1 MMNHRAR
8 GYVMGVLGA
17 VTYGLNPLFAR
28 PLALM
33 GMEVPSVLFYRYL
46 VAALILGALMLYKGH
61 DFRLTWKELPVA
73 LVAGILFALSSLFLF
88 QSYNLMD
95 VGIASTILF
104 VYPVFVT
111 IMMVV
116 MFGERVSVVTVAAIA
131 LAIVGIVMLGHGEG
145 DGDGVNLWGVVVVL
159 LSAISYAIYMVMV
172 NKSCL
177 RRLNT
182 LKITFYSMVFGILV
196 FVVQLDGLFSLQ
208 PVPLCAEAWIDVAGL
223 AIFPTVV
230 SLLTMTVAI
239 LDIGSIPTSIL
250 GALEP
255 VTALAVGILAFGE
268 RLSPGAILGVALVI
282 VSVVLIILS
291 APLMRL
297 LRQFLIS
304 LPARKRHEPRR

>member
-1 MMNHRAR
+1 
-8 GYVMGVLGA
+8 MGVLGA

-28 PLALM
+28 PLAQM

-61 DFRLTWKELPVA
+61 DFRLTLKELPVA

-88 QSYNLMD
+88 ESYNLMD

-145 DGDGVNLWGVVVVL
+145 DGGVNLWGVVVVL
-159 LSAISYAIYMVMV
+159 LSAISYAVYMVMV

-208 PVPLCAEAWIDVAGL
+208 PVPTCTQAWVNMAGL
-223 AIFPTVV
+223 VIFPTVV

-268 RLSPGAILGVALVI
+268 RLSPGAMLGVALVI

-291 APLMRL
+291 APLTRL
-297 LRQFLIS
+297 LRQILIT
-304 LPARKRHEPRR
+304 LRHPR

>member
-1 MMNHRAR
+1 
-8 GYVMGVLGA
+8 MGVLGA

-116 MFGERVSVVTVAAIA
+116 MFGERVSVITVAAIA

-145 DGDGVNLWGVVVVL
+145 DGSVNLWGVVVVL
-159 LSAISYAIYMVMV
+159 LSAVSYAVYMVMV

-208 PVPLCAEAWIDVAGL
+208 PVPMCAEAWIDVAGL

-297 LRQFLIS
+297 LRQLLVTLRI
-304 LPARKRHEPRR
+304 PH